1 MIHIDFQGGAHGH
14 YLEFV
19 CNKITGITVG
29 TPFNTKGASHAKDY
43 TGKKMFY
50 ADHYSFDP
58 KLSFLPKLFKF
69 DKIISIQIDTDDLL
83 ELQQISL
90 LRAGD
95 YGYDNNQLEI
105 NTYNKLNN
113 RHYKWVLANI
123 VQNFFTNQIQN
134 SYNAVKD
141 PCWPM
146 IATLDEFNNLPMEIK
161 QECIEQ
167 HKLELLELSPERPDC
182 PRSIL
187 QEFFQIGFLHPE
199 QHGFIVR
206 QQQAKYDLTKQV
218 YQWPFRCFYDMTAFL
233 QEIKKVAEWAEI
245 SYTCQ
250 SDIEELHNEFL
261 QRQPYKNSKVKCNT
275 IIKEIQSNKSPTLDN
290 INLIEEAYINA
301 KLGWNYFPKRDK

>member
-1 MIHIDFQGGAHGH
+1 MIHIDFQGGAHGN

-19 CNKITGITVG
+19 CNKIAGIAIG
-29 TPFNTKGASHAKDY
+29 TPFNSAGASHNKLYTAK
-43 TGKKMFY
+43 KIFY
-50 ADHYSFDP
+50 SDHYSFRP
-58 KLSFLPKLFKF
+58 RPMVF

-83 ELQQISL
+83 LLQQISL

-95 YGYDNNQLEI
+95 YGYNNNQLEI
-105 NTYNKLNN
+105 NTFNKLNN
-113 RHYKWVLANI
+113 QDYKWVLENI
-123 VQNFFTNQIQN
+123 VQNFFANQIQN
-134 SYNAVKD
+134 SYNAVRD
-141 PCWPM
+141 PAWPDVT
-146 IATLDEFNNLPMEIK
+146 TLEDFRNLPNWIK
-161 QECIEQ
+161 KECLEQ

-218 YQWPFRCFYDMTAFL
+218 YQWPFGCFYNMTAFL

-250 SDIEELHNEFL
+250 SDIEQLHHEFL

-275 IIKEIQSNKSPTLDN
+275 IIKEIQSGELPNLDN

-301 KLGWNYFPKRDK
+301 KLGWNYFA